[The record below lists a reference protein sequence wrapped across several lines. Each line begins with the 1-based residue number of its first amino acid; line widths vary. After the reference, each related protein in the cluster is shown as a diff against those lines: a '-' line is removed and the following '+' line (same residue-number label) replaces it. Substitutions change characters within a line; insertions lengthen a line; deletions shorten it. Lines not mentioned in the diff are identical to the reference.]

1 MNAEIISID
10 SMQVYK
16 YMDIGT
22 AKVTEEEKEGIMHNM
37 IDVQEPDERFSV
49 AEYIK
54 QVKKIEQ
61 DIITKGKNIIIIGGT
76 GLYVNSLIYG
86 FTFEEN
92 DEKVL
97 LDYRK
102 ELEKSLEAGKET
114 LETLYKKAKEIDEK
128 AAKMISSTDKKRIF
142 RILEI
147 YYITNMQ
154 KTKIDEKRRKNNKN
168 TSKRNSNS
176 NSNIKN
182 NVSNN
187 DDNIEY
193 KLFYIDMERE
203 LLYDRIN
210 KRVDIMLD
218 LGLIEET
225 KKTIT
230 IIAKNKKVKEEE
242 ILKDYSNITALQA
255 IGYREVISYLKD
267 ELTFDEMK
275 EKIKQNTRRYA
286 KRQITWFKKNDKII
300 LDRTKNDEEL
310 IEIILENI

>member
-1 MNAEIISID
+1 
-10 SMQVYK
+10 MQIYK

-22 AKVTEEEKEGIMHNM
+22 AKVTEEEKEGIIHHM
-37 IDVQEPDERFSV
+37 IDIKDPDERFSV

-61 DIITKGKNIIIIGGT
+61 DIITKGKNIITIGGT

-168 TSKRNSNS
+168 TSKSNS

-182 NVSNN
+182 NGSNN

-242 ILKDYSNITALQA
+242 ILNDYSNITALQA

-286 KRQITWFKKNDKII
+286 KRQITWFKKNNKII

>member
-1 MNAEIISID
+1 
-10 SMQVYK
+10 MQIYK

-22 AKVTEEEKEGIMHNM
+22 AKVTEEEKEGIIHHM
-37 IDVQEPDERFSV
+37 IDIKDPDERFSV
-49 AEYIK
+49 AEYVK

-102 ELEKSLEAGKET
+102 ELEKSLEEEKET
-114 LETLYKKAKEIDEK
+114 LDTLYKKAKEIDEK
-128 AAKMISSTDKKRIF
+128 AAEMISSTDKKRIF

-147 YYITNMQ
+147 YYLTNMQ

-168 TSKRNSNS
+168 TSKSNS

-182 NVSNN
+182 NGSNN
-187 DDNIEY
+187 EDNIEY

-242 ILKDYSNITALQA
+242 ILNDYSNITALQA

-286 KRQITWFKKNDKII
+286 KRQITWFKKNNKII

>member
-1 MNAEIISID
+1 
-10 SMQVYK
+10 MQIYK

-22 AKVTEEEKEGIMHNM
+22 AKVTEEEKEGIIHHM
-37 IDVQEPDERFSV
+37 IDIKDPDERFSV
-49 AEYIK
+49 AEYVK

-61 DIITKGKNIIIIGGT
+61 DIINKGKNIIIIGGT

-154 KTKIDEKRRKNNKN
+154 KTKIDEKRRKNNKS
-168 TSKRNSNS
+168 TSKSNSNS
-176 NSNIKN
+176 NSKN
-182 NVSNN
+182 NESNN

-242 ILKDYSNITALQA
+242 ILNDYSNITALQA
-255 IGYREVISYLKD
+255 IGYREVISYLKN

-286 KRQITWFKKNDKII
+286 KRQITWFKKNNKII

>member
-1 MNAEIISID
+1 
-10 SMQVYK
+10 MQIYK

-22 AKVTEEEKEGIMHNM
+22 AKVTEEEKEGIIHHM
-37 IDVQEPDERFSV
+37 IDIKDPDERFSV

-147 YYITNMQ
+147 YYLTNMQ

-168 TSKRNSNS
+168 TNKSNSNS
-176 NSNIKN
+176 NSNSKN
-182 NVSNN
+182 NVRNN

-242 ILKDYSNITALQA
+242 ILNDYSNITALQA

>member
-1 MNAEIISID
+1 
-10 SMQVYK
+10 MQIYK

-22 AKVTEEEKEGIMHNM
+22 AKVTEEEKEGIIHHM
-37 IDVQEPDERFSV
+37 IDIKDPDERFSV

-61 DIITKGKNIIIIGGT
+61 DIINKGKNIIIIGGT

-97 LDYRK
+97 LDYRNK
-102 ELEKSLEAGKET
+102 LEKSLEAGKET

-128 AAKMISSTDKKRIF
+128 AADMISSTDKKRIF

-147 YYITNMQ
+147 YYLTNMQ

-176 NSNIKN
+176 NSNSKN
-182 NVSNN
+182 NGSNN

-210 KRVDIMLD
+210 KRVDIMLN

-242 ILKDYSNITALQA
+242 ILNDYSNITALQA

-286 KRQITWFKKNDKII
+286 KRQITWFKKNNKII

>member
-1 MNAEIISID
+1 
-10 SMQVYK
+10 MQIYK

-22 AKVTEEEKEGIMHNM
+22 AKVTEEEKEGIIHHM
-37 IDVQEPDERFSV
+37 IDIKDPDERFSV
-49 AEYIK
+49 AEYVK
-54 QVKKIEQ
+54 QVKKIEKE
-61 DIITKGKNIIIIGGT
+61 ILKRGKNIIIIGGT

-168 TSKRNSNS
+168 TSKSNS
-176 NSNIKN
+176 ISNIDIKN
-182 NVSNN
+182 NGSNN

-242 ILKDYSNITALQA
+242 ILNDYSNITALQA

>member
-1 MNAEIISID
+1 
-10 SMQVYK
+10 
-16 YMDIGT
+16 MDIGT
-22 AKVTEEEKEGIMHNM
+22 AKVTEEEKEGIIHHM
-37 IDVQEPDERFSV
+37 IDIKDPDERFSV

-147 YYITNMQ
+147 YYLTNMQ
-154 KTKIDEKRRKNNKN
+154 KTKIDEKRRKNNKF
-168 TSKRNSNS
+168 KH
-176 NSNIKN
+176 
-182 NVSNN
+182 
-187 DDNIEY
+187 Y
-193 KLFYIDMERE
+193 K
-203 LLYDRIN
+203 
-210 KRVDIMLD
+210 
-218 LGLIEET
+218 
-225 KKTIT
+225 
-230 IIAKNKKVKEEE
+230 
-242 ILKDYSNITALQA
+242 
-255 IGYREVISYLKD
+255 
-267 ELTFDEMK
+267 
-275 EKIKQNTRRYA
+275 
-286 KRQITWFKKNDKII
+286 
-300 LDRTKNDEEL
+300 
-310 IEIILENI
+310 

>member
-1 MNAEIISID
+1 
-10 SMQVYK
+10 MQIYK

-22 AKVTEEEKEGIMHNM
+22 AKVTEEEKEGIIHHM
-37 IDVQEPDERFSV
+37 IDIKDPDERFSV

-102 ELEKSLEAGKET
+102 ELEKSLEDGKET

-128 AAKMISSTDKKRIF
+128 AADMISSTDKKRIF

-168 TSKRNSNS
+168 TSKSNS
-176 NSNIKN
+176 NSNNNSNSKN
-182 NVSNN
+182 NGSNN
-187 DDNIEY
+187 NDNIEY
-193 KLFYIDMERE
+193 KLFYIDIERE

-242 ILKDYSNITALQA
+242 ILNDYSNITALQA

>member
-1 MNAEIISID
+1 
-10 SMQVYK
+10 MQIYK

-22 AKVTEEEKEGIMHNM
+22 AKVTEEEKEGIIHHM
-37 IDVQEPDERFSV
+37 IDIKDPDERFSV

-168 TSKRNSNS
+168 TSKSNS
-176 NSNIKN
+176 NSNNNSNSKN
-182 NVSNN
+182 NGSNN
-187 DDNIEY
+187 NDNIEY
-193 KLFYIDMERE
+193 KLFYIDIERE

-242 ILKDYSNITALQA
+242 ILNDYSNITALQA

>member
-1 MNAEIISID
+1 
-10 SMQVYK
+10 MQIYK

-22 AKVTEEEKEGIMHNM
+22 AKVTEEEKEGIIHHM
-37 IDVQEPDERFSV
+37 IDIKDPDERFSV
-49 AEYIK
+49 AEYVK

-97 LDYRK
+97 LDYRR

-128 AAKMISSTDKKRIF
+128 AAEMISSTNKKRIF

-168 TSKRNSNS
+168 TSKSNS
-176 NSNIKN
+176 NSNTKN
-182 NVSNN
+182 NVSNS

-193 KLFYIDMERE
+193 KLFYIDIERE

-242 ILKDYSNITALQA
+242 ILNDYSNITALQA

-286 KRQITWFKKNDKII
+286 KRQITWFKKNNKII

>member
-1 MNAEIISID
+1 
-10 SMQVYK
+10 MQIYK

-22 AKVTEEEKEGIMHNM
+22 AKVTEEEKEGIIHHM
-37 IDVQEPDERFSV
+37 IDIKDPDERFSV

-128 AAKMISSTDKKRIF
+128 AADMISSTDKKRIF

-168 TSKRNSNS
+168 TSKSNS

-242 ILKDYSNITALQA
+242 ILNDYSNITALQA